1 MPISTMGYKLLVRQ
15 ILTNSLLTSEDRQVV
30 KDIVYGLDLTGE
42 DSLTDVN
49 DKWVIQQRLEAS
61 IIYLLC
67 KYEKAVGRAEAVMDG
82 VTSGLE
88 EVEASARLDTPKE
101 YSNAE
106 SRKAYVRLDPDVAV
120 HKLRVNE
127 AKQAILEAKE
137 LYNDI
142 DRLAKTVFR
151 RDKKIENMNV
161 NVRRQMTADENAE

>member
-1 MPISTMGYKLLVRQ
+1 MPISDMGYKLLVRQ
-15 ILTNSLLTSEDRQVV
+15 ILTNSQLTSEDRQVV

-49 DKWVIQQRLEAS
+49 DKWIIQQRLEAS

-67 KYEKAVGRAEAVMDG
+67 KYEKAVGRSEAILEGIM
-82 VTSGLE
+82 SGLE
-88 EVEASARLDTPKE
+88 EVESVARLDMPKD
-101 YSNAE
+101 YSNVE

-120 HKLRVNE
+120 HKGRVLE

-137 LYNDI
+137 LYSDI

-161 NVRRQMTADENAE
+161 NVRRQMVADENAE